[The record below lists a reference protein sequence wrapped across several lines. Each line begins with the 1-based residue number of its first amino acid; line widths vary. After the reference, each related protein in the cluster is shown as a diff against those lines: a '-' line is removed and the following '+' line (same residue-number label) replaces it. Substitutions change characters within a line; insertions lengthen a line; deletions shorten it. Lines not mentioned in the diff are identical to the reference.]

1 MTQTLSMEMVAANT
15 ELLRQDIHAQ
25 VEQSLPLIP
34 EVTYVEMECSEA
46 LTTPSETME
55 TSLLAMAV
63 MLLAILNLGMTEPIL
78 QALVQVYALR
88 YEETVF

>member
-1 MTQTLSMEMVAANT
+1 MTQTLLMEMVAANT

-25 VEQSLPLIP
+25 VEQSPPLIT

-78 QALVQVYALR
+78 QALAQVYALR